1 MNKLQLYKV
10 ALVGRPNVGKST
22 LFNRLI
28 GKKRAITDPTP
39 GVTRDPLEARWN
51 LPGGDAILVD
61 TGGFQVKGQEID
73 HLVTQKTLAKC
84 QESDLILLVMDVRT
98 ITPEDEEF
106 IEKLRGFAHKI
117 LLVVNKVDTEDHQ
130 EEIWNYYSLGFE
142 SLVGISATHGRGIDE
157 LKTLVA
163 QRIFS
168 GSLEAPEPGPDLK
181 LAILGKPNAGK
192 STLCNRL
199 TKSENSIVS
208 EIPGTTRDVVEGEFP
223 FKGKSIRVLDTAGIR
238 RKKKVNEN
246 VEYYS
251 VNRAIKTI
259 EEADVV
265 LLVIDAQEGLSDQ
278 DKKIA
283 NLVVREGKGII
294 LALNKWDLMEDVPN
308 RLESYKDRIAFLFPI
323 LDFAPVF
330 PLSAKEGK
338 GVTEI
343 LNMAL
348 RVKQEL
354 GQRIETGVLNAKL
367 KNWIEDNPEP
377 NVKGKMYKIKYITQV
392 SAAPVRFVGFVNR
405 EKNFPGFY
413 KGYLENRIRKDL
425 GFFHVPISLELQSK
439 S

>member
-1 MNKLQLYKV
+1 
-10 ALVGRPNVGKST
+10 VGRPNVGKST

-51 LPGGDAILVD
+51 LPGGAAILVD
-61 TGGFQVKGQEID
+61 TGGFQLQGEEID
-73 HLVTQKTLAKC
+73 QLVTEKTLAKC
-84 QESDLILLVMDVRT
+84 EECDLILLVMDVRT

-106 IEKLRGFAHKI
+106 IEKLRAFAHKI
-117 LLVVNKVDTEDHQ
+117 LLVVNKVDSEDHQ

-142 SLVGISATHGRGIDE
+142 ALIGISATHGRGIEE
-157 LKTLVA
+157 LGTQVA
-163 QRIFS
+163 QRIF
-168 GSLEAPEPGPDLK
+168 GGGIDEPETGPDLK

-208 EIPGTTRDVVEGEFP
+208 QLPGTTRDVIEGEFP
-223 FKGKSIRVLDTAGIR
+223 FKGKTIRVLDTAVIR

-259 EEADVV
+259 DEADVV
-265 LLVIDAQEGLSDQ
+265 LLVIDAQEGLSEQ

-323 LDFAPVF
+323 LDFAPIF

-354 GQRIETGVLNAKL
+354 GQRIDTGELNGKL
-367 KNWIEDNPEP
+367 KLWIEDNPEP
-377 NVKGKMYKIKYITQV
+377 NVKGKMYKIKYMTQV
-392 SAAPVRFVGFVNR
+392 SAAPVKFVGFVNR
-405 EKNFPGFY
+405 AGNFPGFY

-425 GFFHVPISLELQSK
+425 GFHHVPISLELINK

>member
-163 QRIFS
+163 QRI
-168 GSLEAPEPGPDLK
+168 
-181 LAILGKPNAGK
+181 LAVA
-192 STLCNRL
+192 
-199 TKSENSIVS
+199 
-208 EIPGTTRDVVEGEFP
+208 
-223 FKGKSIRVLDTAGIR
+223 
-238 RKKKVNEN
+238 
-246 VEYYS
+246 
-251 VNRAIKTI
+251 
-259 EEADVV
+259 
-265 LLVIDAQEGLSDQ
+265 
-278 DKKIA
+278 
-283 NLVVREGKGII
+283 
-294 LALNKWDLMEDVPN
+294 
-308 RLESYKDRIAFLFPI
+308 
-323 LDFAPVF
+323 
-330 PLSAKEGK
+330 
-338 GVTEI
+338 
-343 LNMAL
+343 
-348 RVKQEL
+348 
-354 GQRIETGVLNAKL
+354 
-367 KNWIEDNPEP
+367 
-377 NVKGKMYKIKYITQV
+377 
-392 SAAPVRFVGFVNR
+392 
-405 EKNFPGFY
+405 
-413 KGYLENRIRKDL
+413 
-425 GFFHVPISLELQSK
+425 
-439 S
+439 